1 MPIAQPMEPMPSVKR
16 EVAHTG
22 DAMVTG
28 TTREKPTMQPMTI
41 DTGDVGNQM
50 HVDEEVL
57 RDGRF
62 IVSVVLCWG
71 PNFEKEKGPQQKQL

>member
-50 HVDEEVL
+50 HVDEEV
-57 RDGRF
+57 
-62 IVSVVLCWG
+62 
-71 PNFEKEKGPQQKQL
+71 